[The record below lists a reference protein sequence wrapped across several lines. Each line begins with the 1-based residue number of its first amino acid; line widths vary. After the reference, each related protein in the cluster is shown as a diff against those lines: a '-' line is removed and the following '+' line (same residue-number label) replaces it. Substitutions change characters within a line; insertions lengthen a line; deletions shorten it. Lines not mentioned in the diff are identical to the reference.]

1 LASFMN
7 NYAWKI
13 FASGD
18 INEDAGKRRVWLHS
32 SPKRI
37 FPLVRASQLN
47 YVGGKVGYCY
57 SACATAFL
65 RV

>member
-1 LASFMN
+1 MN

-37 FPLVRASQLN
+37 FPLVRAYTFNRL
-47 YVGGKVGYCY
+47 
-57 SACATAFL
+57 AAAF
-65 RV
+65 